1 MKTELLASK
10 TLRIGVIVA
19 MVLTVAGGVI
29 YLFQRHGDVTSS
41 YKAIPQNG
49 NDVFVGTATYL
60 RELSTIIPRI
70 LQFDGAAII
79 QLGVI
84 VLIATP
90 VMRIVLSLI
99 SFLIEKD
106 KLYVAIT
113 FIVLAV
119 ILCNM
124 IFGLH

>member
-1 MKTELLASK
+1 MKTEIIIGKS
-10 TLRIGVIVA
+10 LRIGVITA
-19 MVLTVAGGVI
+19 LVLTVFGGVVFLI
-29 YLFQRHGDVTSS
+29 QHHGLTAT
-41 YKAIPQNG
+41 YKAIPQSSNA
-49 NDVFVGTATYL
+49 VFIGTATYL
-60 RELSTIIPRI
+60 REFSTIIPRI

-90 VMRIVLSLI
+90 VLRVVMSLI

-113 FIVLAV
+113 AIVLLV
-119 ILCNM
+119 ILGNM

>member
-1 MKTELLASK
+1 MKTEIVAGK

-19 MVLTVAGGVI
+19 MTLSVAGGII
-29 YLFQRHGDVTSS
+29 YLFQHHGIVTS
-41 YKAIPQNG
+41 YEAIPRGSNIA
-49 NDVFVGTATYL
+49 FVGTATYL

-90 VMRIVLSLI
+90 ILRVAMSLI

-106 KLYVAIT
+106 KLYVLIT
-113 FIVLAV
+113 FIVLIV
-119 ILCNM
+119 IFCNM